1 MMRDEVVAV
10 IRSWEK
16 AIQQGNIEA
25 ILANHTKDILMFDVP
40 EPLQNRGL
48 DAYRK
53 TWDLFYQ
60 YGKPAPDLFV
70 IEDLQVTGGDDV
82 AFATGL
88 LRIGGS
94 QEPICRLT
102 LGLKK
107 LNGQWLIAH
116 EHHSGPDKSVSS
128 S

>member
-16 AIQQGNIEA
+16 AIQQGDVEA
-25 ILANHTKDILMFDVP
+25 ILANHTKDVLMFDVP

-48 DAYRK
+48 DAYRQ
-53 TWDLFYQ
+53 TWSLFYK

-70 IEDLQVTGGDDV
+70 IEDLQVTSGDDV

-94 QEPICRLT
+94 KEPICRLT
-102 LGLKK
+102 LGLTKV
-107 LNGQWLIAH
+107 NGNWLIAH